1 MDGDG
6 RSAERVILEVLDR
19 LDRPTVDELTVAAR
33 REMRLGGADYIR
45 TYHLDEH
52 VDALLAD
59 GTLRLGDGGR
69 VERRRPLAVPR
80 AEAPMRFAT
89 FYSTDFSGAWHM
101 DMRRAGA

>member
-1 MDGDG
+1 MW
-6 RSAERVILEVLDR
+6 RLSSAERVILEVLDR

-33 REMRLGGADYIR
+33 REMRLGGETYIR

-59 GTLRLGDGGR
+59 GTLRLRDGGR
-69 VERRRPLAVPR
+69 VERRRPVAGTL
-80 AEAPMRFAT
+80 AEAPLRRFAT
-89 FYSTDFSGAWHM
+89 FYSTDFRGAWHM